1 MNVRVGRLIRREA
14 GRARALAIPAVLLA
28 VLSVFALVHLPSA
41 NTAWTQQVSL
51 GASVGTG
58 SFSCSP
64 YAVAYAGAHESGG
77 NTTYSYTLTGG
88 GANPITC
95 KSVASVALPVC
106 FNPALVGGGGLVIS
120 ESHPLTPTGWG
131 YTPDTAATPKL
142 ARWSVTATDVGAG
155 PFTAL
160 NGTFTFTLAGTGIP
174 LDATAIAQVLTSGA
188 TTPAAAGT
196 VSVPK
201 PAICSPRAATLR
213 TSALPK
219 SGSPGS
225 LAPVPSASPSPSPSP
240 TVAAPSPDPPHTRSG
255 NGAGAFIAG
264 PNATS
269 KTPPKVWTPTPSPI
283 GTAEYGP

>member
-1 MNVRVGRLIRREA
+1 MRCVRLPRAACRRSTV
-14 GRARALAIPAVLLA
+14 IPAALLL
-28 VLSVFALVHLPSA
+28 VLSSVALLHLPAA
-41 NTAWTQQVSL
+41 NTAWSQDVNVS
-51 GASVGTG
+51 GVVKMG
-58 SFSCSP
+58 SFSCTP
-64 YAVAYAGAHESGG
+64 YAVAYAGAHESGS

-95 KSVASVALPVC
+95 KSVAAVALPVC
-106 FNPALVGGGGLVIS
+106 FNPALAGGGGLVIA

-131 YTPDTAATPKL
+131 YTPDAAATPKL
-142 ARWSVTATDVGAG
+142 ARWSVTGSDVGAG

-160 NGTFTFTLAGTGIP
+160 NGTFSFTLAGTGIP

-188 TTPAAAGT
+188 TAPAAAGII
-196 VSVPK
+196 SVPK
-201 PAICSPRAATLR
+201 PLSCSPHSATLR
-213 TSALPK
+213 TSAVPK

-225 LAPVPSASPSPSPSP
+225 QAPVPTASPSPSPSP
-240 TVAAPSPDPPHTRSG
+240 TVAAPSPDDPAHKRSG

-269 KTPPKVWTPTPSPI
+269 RTPPKIWTPTPSPI